1 MKLTTKPSREVSLT
15 VRIQKANKEWLTAM
29 ANETNR
35 SKAEIMD
42 EILSEHRGS
51 WKSAP
56 KRKTTRGT
64 IKKNPSKKRKP

>member
-1 MKLTTKPSREVSLT
+1 MKLVPRPSRDVSLT
-15 VRIQKANKEWLTAM
+15 VRIQRKNKEWLTAM

-42 EILSEHRGS
+42 ELLTEHRGS
-51 WKSAP
+51 WVDK

-64 IKKNPSKKRKP
+64 IKKSHRKRKQS